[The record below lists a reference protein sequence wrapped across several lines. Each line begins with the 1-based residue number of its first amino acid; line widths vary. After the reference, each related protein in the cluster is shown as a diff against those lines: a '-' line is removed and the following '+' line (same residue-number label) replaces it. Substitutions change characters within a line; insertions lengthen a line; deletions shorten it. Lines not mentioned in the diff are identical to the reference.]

1 MSAAKWKIQSHSVDG
16 WADLKV
22 SIDGGPYVDDHYDN
36 IDDALAELREMVL
49 FSDSNDG
56 TEFRVVKTS
65 VPQEDDIYKGCT

>member
-1 MSAAKWKIQSHSVDG
+1 MSAAKWKIQSASVNG
-16 WADLKV
+16 WADLKA
-22 SIDGGPYVDDHYDN
+22 SIDSGPYVDDHYDN
-36 IDDALAELREMVL
+36 IDDALVELREMIL